1 MARPEKRKID
11 LAIPS
16 SQRIFV
22 DAVTRYC
29 LSRRITAEVRS
40 DGWLIVM
47 RRGERRHLAF
57 AYDIGLNSATANRIA
72 DDKAAT
78 ADVLQYFGVPCI
90 PHTLFLGLKLA
101 AHAPAAGSW
110 ETMLRLLAETPEG
123 LVVKPNE
130 GTSGDG
136 VFRVTNKAAL
146 ELAAGRILAAYPSLA
161 ISPYV
166 EIEDEVRVVLVD
178 ELPVVVYSKERPF
191 VTGDGRHSLL
201 ELALAATPAERL
213 STVLHGLF
221 AELGRAELDAIIPA
235 GERRILNWRHNLD
248 SGALPV
254 LLREGE
260 DRSACIEIAIKA
272 ARAIGIRFGSIDV
285 VRIDGG
291 WRILEIN
298 AGVKM
303 EALSRSHPEL
313 VYAAYEA
320 ALDKVF
326 A

>member
-1 MARPEKRKID
+1 
-11 LAIPS
+11 LAIPT

-22 DAVTRYC
+22 DAVTKYC
-29 LSRRITAEVRS
+29 LARNITVEVRS
-40 DGWLIVM
+40 EGWLIVM
-47 RRGERRHLAF
+47 RRGERRHVAF
-57 AYDIGLNSATANRIA
+57 GYDIGLNSATAHQIA
-72 DDKAAT
+72 NDKAAT
-78 ADVLQYFGVPCI
+78 ADMLQCSGVPRI
-90 PHTLFLGLKLA
+90 PHTLFLGPKLA
-101 AHAPAAGSW
+101 AYAPASGSW
-110 ETMLRLLAETPEG
+110 ETMLRLLAEYPRG

-136 VFRVTNKAAL
+136 VFRVTTKRAL
-146 ELAAGRILAAYPSLA
+146 ELAVGRILAAYPSLA

-178 ELPVVVYSKERPF
+178 DLPVVVYGKERPF
-191 VTGDGRHSLL
+191 VIGDNRHSLL
-201 ELALAATPAERL
+201 ELALAATPAERR
-213 STVLHGLF
+213 STVLPGLI
-221 AELGRAELDAIIPA
+221 AEFDRAKLDAIVPA

-248 SGALPV
+248 SGARPV
-254 LLREGE
+254 LLEQGE
-260 DRSACIEIAIKA
+260 TRDICIEIAIKA

-285 VRIDGG
+285 VRTDGA
-291 WRILEIN
+291 WQILEVN

-320 ALDKVF
+320 ALDRVF

>member
-1 MARPEKRKID
+1 

-22 DAVTRYC
+22 DAVTKYC
-29 LSRRITAEVRS
+29 LARNITVEVRS
-40 DGWLIVM
+40 EGWLIVM

-57 AYDIGLNSATANRIA
+57 AYDVGLNSAAAHQIAN
-72 DDKAAT
+72 DKAAT
-78 ADVLQYFGVPCI
+78 AEVLQCFGVPCI
-90 PHTLFLGLKLA
+90 PHTLFLGPKLA
-101 AHAPAAGSW
+101 AYAPASGSW
-110 ETMLRLLAETPEG
+110 EAMLRLLAEAPKG
-123 LVVKPNE
+123 LVIKPNE

-136 VFRVTNKAAL
+136 VFRVTTKRAL
-146 ELAAGRILAAYPSLA
+146 ENAVGRILAAYPSLA

-166 EIEDEVRVVLVD
+166 DIEDEVRVVLVD
-178 ELPVVVYSKERPF
+178 DLPVVVYGKERPF
-191 VTGDGRHSLL
+191 VIGDGRHSLL
-201 ELALAATPAERL
+201 ELAVAATPAERR
-213 STVLHGLF
+213 STVLSGLV
-221 AELGRAELDAIIPA
+221 AELKRAELDAIVPV

-254 LLREGE
+254 MLKEGE
-260 DRSACIEIAIKA
+260 DRSACIEIATRA

-285 VRIDGG
+285 VRTDGA
-291 WRILEIN
+291 WRILEVN

-303 EALSRSHPEL
+303 EALSRTHPEL

>member
-1 MARPEKRKID
+1 
-11 LAIPS
+11 LAIPT

-22 DAVTRYC
+22 DAVTKYC
-29 LSRRITAEVRS
+29 LARNITVEVRS
-40 DGWLIVM
+40 EGWLIVM
-47 RRGERRHLAF
+47 RRGERRHVAF
-57 AYDIGLNSATANRIA
+57 GYDIGLNSATAHQIA
-72 DDKAAT
+72 NDKAAT
-78 ADVLQYFGVPCI
+78 ADVLQCSGVPCI
-90 PHTLFLGLKLA
+90 PHILFLGPKLA
-101 AHAPAAGSW
+101 AYAPASGSW
-110 ETMLRLLAETPEG
+110 ETMLRLLAEYPRG

-136 VFRVTNKAAL
+136 VFRVTTKRAL
-146 ELAAGRILAAYPSLA
+146 ELAVGRILAAYPSLA

-178 ELPVVVYSKERPF
+178 DLPVVVYGKERPF
-191 VTGDGRHSLL
+191 VIGDNRHSLL
-201 ELALAATPAERL
+201 ELALAATPAERR
-213 STVLHGLF
+213 STVLPGLI
-221 AELGRAELDAIIPA
+221 AEFDRAKLDAIVPA

-248 SGALPV
+248 SGARPV
-254 LLREGE
+254 LLEQGE
-260 DRSACIEIAIKA
+260 TRDICIEIAIKA

-285 VRIDGG
+285 VRTDGA
-291 WRILEIN
+291 WQILEVN

-320 ALDKVF
+320 ALDRVF

>member
-1 MARPEKRKID
+1 M
-11 LAIPS
+11 PS

-22 DAVTRYC
+22 DAVAKYC
-29 LSRRITAEVRS
+29 LARRITVEVKS

-47 RRGERRHLAF
+47 QRGERRHLAF
-57 AYDIGLNSATANRIA
+57 GYDVGLNSAAAHQIAN
-72 DDKAAT
+72 DKAAT
-78 ADVLQYFGVPCI
+78 AEVLQCFGVPCI
-90 PHTLFLGLKLA
+90 PHTLFLGPKLA
-101 AHAPAAGSW
+101 AYAPASGSW
-110 ETMLRLLAETPEG
+110 ETMLRLLAEHPTG

-136 VFRVTNKAAL
+136 VVRVTTRLAL
-146 ELAAGRILAAYPSLA
+146 ELAVGRILAVYPSLA

-178 ELPVVVYSKERPF
+178 DLPVVVYSKERPF
-191 VTGDGRHSLL
+191 VIGDGSHSLI
-201 ELALAATPAERL
+201 ELALAATPAGRRSAVL
-213 STVLHGLF
+213 SGLI
-221 AELGRAELDAIIPA
+221 AELGRGGLDAIVPA

-248 SGALPV
+248 FGARPV
-254 LLREGE
+254 LLKHGE
-260 DRSACIEIAIKA
+260 TRDACIEIAIKA

-285 VRIDGG
+285 VRTGG
-291 WRILEIN
+291 TWRILEIN

-320 ALDKVF
+320 ALDRVF

>member
-1 MARPEKRKID
+1 
-11 LAIPS
+11 LAVSI

-22 DAVTRYC
+22 DAVTKYC
-29 LSRRITAEVRS
+29 LARKITVEVRS
-40 DGWLIVM
+40 HGWLIVM
-47 RRGERRHLAF
+47 RRGERQHLAF
-57 AYDIGLNSATANRIA
+57 AYDVGLNSAAAHQIAN
-72 DDKAAT
+72 DKAAT
-78 ADVLQYFGVPCI
+78 ADVLQYSGVPCI
-90 PHTLFLGLKLA
+90 SHTLVLGPTLA
-101 AHAPAAGSW
+101 AYAPASGSW
-110 ETMLRLLAETPEG
+110 ETMLRLLAEHPKG

-130 GTSGDG
+130 GTSGDS
-136 VFRVTNKAAL
+136 VFRVTTKHAL
-146 ELAAGRILAAYPSLA
+146 ELSVGRILAAYPSLA

-178 ELPVVVYSKERPF
+178 DLPVVVYSKERPF
-191 VTGDGRHSLL
+191 VIGDGRHSLL
-201 ELALAATPAERL
+201 ELALAATPAERR
-213 STVLHGLF
+213 STALPGLI
-221 AELGRAELDAIIPA
+221 AELGRADLDAIVPV

-248 SGALPV
+248 SGARPV
-254 LLREGE
+254 LLNQGE
-260 DRSACIEIAIKA
+260 TRDTCIDMAIEA

-285 VRIDGG
+285 VRTDGA
-291 WRILEIN
+291 WRILEVN